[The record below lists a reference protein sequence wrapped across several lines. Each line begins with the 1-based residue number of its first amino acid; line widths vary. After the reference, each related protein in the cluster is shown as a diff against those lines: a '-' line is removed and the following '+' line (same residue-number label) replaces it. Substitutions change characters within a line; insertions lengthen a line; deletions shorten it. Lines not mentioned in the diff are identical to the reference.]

1 MSPRWWRPRRN
12 SPESKQV
19 IPLALVGMSYR
30 EAPSAVRAGLVA
42 LDSGPEGPAQQL
54 LGAGEITGVVRIE
67 SCARVEWLL
76 ASPRPSWAAE
86 LFGAALLGAAENPD
100 HLRPRVRHGAA
111 AVGGLLRVAAGLDSV
126 AQGEHAIGN
135 QVLRSFERAHEAGT
149 MCRNLH
155 VAWRGV
161 GELLGRARRILPQG
175 RTGGVQALVVQ
186 RMPDVPR
193 DQPIAVF
200 GLGEIGRATL
210 RSLADAGF
218 TAVESFNRASMRA
231 FEAAVQRAH
240 TVIVASGAPQ
250 AWLKLPLVDEAG
262 GGRRQVFDLGSPL
275 QVVEAPGWRVTP
287 LDELLDGHGAVL
299 PEQEYAALDAEC
311 AASAEKICQTLLAP
325 PPSDTLAAMTA
336 MRTDFMQN
344 KLPGLLEGLPPQR
357 ARKVTSEVNA
367 MLHQFIS
374 AARRES

>member
-1 MSPRWWRPRRN
+1 
-12 SPESKQV
+12 V

-42 LDSGPEGPAQQL
+42 MDSGAEGPARQL
-54 LGAGEITGVVRIE
+54 LEAGEITGVVRIE

-76 ASPRPSWAAE
+76 ASTRPAWAAE
-86 LFGAALLGAAENPD
+86 LFGAALIGAAENPD
-100 HLRPRVRHGAA
+100 HLRPRVRHGGA

-175 RTGGVQALVVQ
+175 RSGGVQTLVVQ

-193 DQPIAVF
+193 DAPVAVF
-200 GLGEIGRATL
+200 GLGEIGRAML
-210 RSLADAGF
+210 RALADAGF
-218 TAVESFNRASMRA
+218 SAVESFNRASMRA
-231 FEAAVQRAH
+231 FEGAVQRAH

-250 AWLKLPLVDEAG
+250 AWLTLPDGA
-262 GGRRQVFDLGSPL
+262 GRRVFDLGSPL
-275 QVVEAPGWRVTP
+275 QIVAAPGWQLTA

-299 PEQEYAALDAEC
+299 PESEYAALDAEC
-311 AASAEKICQTLLAP
+311 SAGAERICQALLAP

-336 MRTDFMQN
+336 MRTEFLKN

-367 MLHQFIS
+367 MLHQFIA
-374 AARRES
+374 AARRESP

>member
-1 MSPRWWRPRRN
+1 M
-12 SPESKQV
+12 

-42 LDSGPEGPAQQL
+42 LDSGPDGPAQQL
-54 LGAGEITGVVRIE
+54 LDAGEITGVVRIE

-86 LFGAALLGAAENPD
+86 LFCAALIGAAENPD
-100 HLRPRVRHGAA
+100 RLRPRVRHGAA

-149 MCRNLH
+149 VCRNLH

-175 RTGGVQALVVQ
+175 RTGGVQQLVMH
-186 RMPDVPR
+186 RMQDTPR
-193 DQPIAVF
+193 DAPIAVF
-200 GLGEIGRATL
+200 GLGEIGRAML
-210 RSLADAGF
+210 RALADDGF

-231 FEAAVQRAH
+231 FEGAVQRAH

-250 AWLKLPLVDEAG
+250 AWLRLPPGTDG
-262 GGRRQVFDLGSPL
+262 SGGRRVFDLGSPL
-275 QVVEAPGWRVTP
+275 QILDAPGWQFTA

-299 PEQEYAALDAEC
+299 PESQYAALDAEC
-311 AASAEKICQTLLAP
+311 AAGAEKTCQTLLAP

-336 MRTDFMQN
+336 MRTEFMQN
-344 KLPGLLEGLPPQR
+344 KLPSLLEGLPPQR
-357 ARKVTSEVNA
+357 ARKLTSEVTA

-374 AARRES
+374 AARRE

>member
-1 MSPRWWRPRRN
+1 
-12 SPESKQV
+12 V

-42 LDSGPEGPAQQL
+42 MDSGADGPAREL
-54 LGAGEITGVVRIE
+54 LDAGEITGVVRIE

-76 ASPRPSWAAE
+76 ASPRPAWAAE
-86 LFGAALLGAAENPD
+86 LFGAALIGAAENPD
-100 HLRPRVRHGAA
+100 RLRPRARHGAA

-149 MCRNLH
+149 VCRNLH

-186 RMPDVPR
+186 RMPDLPR
-193 DQPIAVF
+193 DAPVAVF

-210 RSLADAGF
+210 RALADAGF

-231 FEAAVQRAH
+231 FEGAVQRAH
-240 TVIVASGAPQ
+240 TVIVASGAPH
-250 AWLKLPLVDEAG
+250 AWLTLPEG
-262 GGRRQVFDLGSPL
+262 SGRRAFDLGSPL
-275 QVVEAPGWRVTP
+275 QIVAAPGWQLTT
-287 LDELLDGHGAVL
+287 LDELLEGHGAVL
-299 PEQEYAALDAEC
+299 PEAEYAALDAEC
-311 AASAEKICQTLLAP
+311 STTAEKICQTLLAP

-344 KLPGLLEGLPPQR
+344 KLPTLLEGLPPQR

-374 AARRES
+374 AARRESQ

>member
-1 MSPRWWRPRRN
+1 
-12 SPESKQV
+12 V

-42 LDSGPEGPAQQL
+42 MDSGAEGPAAQL
-54 LGAGEITGVVRIE
+54 LEAGEITGVVRIE

-76 ASPRPSWAAE
+76 ASARPSWAAE
-86 LFGAALLGAAENPD
+86 LFGAALIGAAENPD
-100 HLRPRVRHGAA
+100 RLRPRVRHGAA
-111 AVGGLLRVAAGLDSV
+111 AIGGLLRVAAGLDSV

-175 RTGGVQALVVQ
+175 RSGGVQALVVQ

-193 DQPIAVF
+193 DAPVAVF

-210 RSLADAGF
+210 RALADAGF

-231 FEAAVQRAH
+231 FEGAVQRAH
-240 TVIVASGAPQ
+240 TVIVASGASQ
-250 AWLKLPLVDEAG
+250 AWLSLPEGA
-262 GGRRQVFDLGSPL
+262 GRRVFDLGSPL
-275 QVVEAPGWRVTP
+275 QILDAPGWRLTP

-299 PEQEYAALDAEC
+299 PESEYAALDAEC
-311 AASAEKICQTLLAP
+311 AAGAERICQTLLAP

-336 MRTDFMQN
+336 MRTEFMQN

-367 MLHQFIS
+367 MLHQFIA
-374 AARRES
+374 AARRESP

>member
-1 MSPRWWRPRRN
+1 M
-12 SPESKQV
+12 

-30 EAPSAVRAGLVA
+30 EAPSAVRAGVVA
-42 LDSGPEGPAQQL
+42 MDSGAEGPARQL
-54 LGAGEITGVVRIE
+54 LEAGEITGVVRIE

-76 ASPRPSWAAE
+76 ASTRPAWAAE
-86 LFGAALLGAAENPD
+86 LFGAALIGAAENPD
-100 HLRPRVRHGAA
+100 QLRPRVRHGGA

-175 RTGGVQALVVQ
+175 RSGGVQALVVQ

-193 DQPIAVF
+193 DAPVAVF
-200 GLGEIGRATL
+200 GLGEIGRAML
-210 RSLADAGF
+210 RALADAGF

-231 FEAAVQRAH
+231 FEGAVQRAH

-250 AWLKLPLVDEAG
+250 AWLTLPEGA
-262 GGRRQVFDLGSPL
+262 GRRVFDLGSPL
-275 QVVEAPGWRVTP
+275 QIVDAPGWQLTP

-299 PEQEYAALDAEC
+299 PESEYAALDAEC
-311 AASAEKICQTLLAP
+311 SAGAERICQALLAP

-336 MRTDFMQN
+336 MRSEFMQN

-367 MLHQFIS
+367 MLHQFIA
-374 AARRES
+374 AARRETP

>member
-1 MSPRWWRPRRN
+1 M
-12 SPESKQV
+12 

-30 EAPSAVRAGLVA
+30 EAPSAVRAA
-42 LDSGPEGPAQQL
+42 LAAIDAGAGGPSQQL
-54 LGAGEITGVVRIE
+54 LEAGQISGVVRIE
-67 SCARVEWLL
+67 SCARVEWLM
-76 ASPRPSWAAE
+76 ASQRPSWAAE
-86 LFGAALLGAAENPD
+86 LFSAALLGAAENPD

-149 MCRNLH
+149 VCRNLH

-175 RTGGVQALVVQ
+175 RTGGVQALVTQ
-186 RMPDVPR
+186 RMLGVPR
-193 DQPIAVF
+193 DAPIAVF
-200 GLGEIGRATL
+200 GLGEIGRAML

-231 FEAAVQRAH
+231 FEGAVQRAH
-240 TVIVASGAPQ
+240 TVIVASGAAH
-250 AWLKLPLVDEAG
+250 AWLTLPPASETVG
-262 GGRRQVFDLGSPL
+262 SGRRVFDLGSPL
-275 QVVEAPGWRVTP
+275 QIVSAPGWQLTP

-299 PEQEYAALDAEC
+299 PETEYAALDAEC
-311 AASAEKICQTLLAP
+311 AATAEKICQALLAP

-367 MLHQFIS
+367 MFHQFIS
-374 AARRES
+374 AARRETP